1 MEIKGHFDHFNINVV
16 DLERSI
22 AFYNKALGLREIR
35 RKEAEDGSFILVYL
49 GDGFSSF
56 LLELTWLRD
65 RTEAYEL
72 GDNES
77 HLCIRVEGDYDEARR
92 FHKEM
97 GCICYEIR
105 IWDSILSTIRMII
118 GLKSYR
124 CNNAI
129 VIIILSFF

>member
-1 MEIKGHFDHFNINVV
+1 MI

-35 RKEAEDGSFILVYL
+35 RKKAEDGSFILVYL

-65 RTEAYEL
+65 RTETYEL

-97 GCICYEIR
+97 GCICYENTDMGLYFIHDPDDYW
-105 IWDSILSTIRMII
+105 IEILP
-118 GLKSYR
+118 
-124 CNNAI
+124 
-129 VIIILSFF
+129 V